1 MLGDLRYAARLLVR
15 NPGFTLIA
23 TLVRA
28 LGIGA
33 NTAIF
38 SAVDGRRQPRVLGDA
53 ARRRA
58 RRDRPHAEIR
68 EARVHHRRRAAAG
81 VPIPGGDRR
90 LDAVVNGDVPVR
102 VSTMDAAIGQA
113 VSTPR
118 FRTVLLGLF
127 AGVALALA
135 MAGVYG
141 VVSFSV
147 SQRTSELAL
156 RMALGARRG

>member
-1 MLGDLRYAARLLVR
+1 
-15 NPGFTLIA
+15 
-23 TLVRA
+23 
-28 LGIGA
+28 
-33 NTAIF
+33 
-38 SAVDGRRQPRVLGDA
+38 
-53 ARRRA
+53 
-58 RRDRPHAEIR
+58 
-68 EARVHHRRRAAAG
+68 
-81 VPIPGGDRR
+81 
-90 LDAVVNGDVPVR
+90 VNGDVPVR

-156 RMALGARRG
+156 RMALGARRGEICD

>member
-1 MLGDLRYAARLLVR
+1 M
-15 NPGFTLIA
+15 
-23 TLVRA
+23 
-28 LGIGA
+28 
-33 NTAIF
+33 
-38 SAVDGRRQPRVLGDA
+38 
-53 ARRRA
+53 
-58 RRDRPHAEIR
+58 
-68 EARVHHRRRAAAG
+68 
-81 VPIPGGDRR
+81 
-90 LDAVVNGDVPVR
+90 NGDVPVR

-156 RMALGARRG
+156 RMALGARRGEILRLTLAGGLRLAAVGVLLGWAAALALAKVLASMLYATSERDPIVFAAVPATLLAAAALASLAPALRAARVDPVVALRTD